1 MKVKPTSLV
10 AETQTPAWVAPP
22 IDGNPGTYSEENRQQ
37 VHQEYSPAASQHG
50 LQSHSYFQSSELSQC
65 HNYIDQFL
73 KSHNLHIFI
82 KYIKCYTLCSVF
94 ENRPDFSET

>member
-50 LQSHSYFQSSELSQC
+50 L
-65 HNYIDQFL
+65 
-73 KSHNLHIFI
+73 
-82 KYIKCYTLCSVF
+82 
-94 ENRPDFSET
+94 